1 MAAGDPVADQEHP
14 TAPGDV
20 ERFWTLARRQARI
33 ETLPGY
39 LGPSTLEVLAPPTWS
54 FGETPEQA
62 DALLDL
68 VLDGTKTA
76 TSSAL
81 RDHDDGALPQV
92 GSIDIVLDSS
102 GRPRA
107 LLKTTGVEVVAFD
120 EVDEEHARLEG
131 EGDLTLEHWREVHER
146 FFTTT
151 APEGAEEFA
160 ADLPVVLERFEVL
173 YQE

>member
-1 MAAGDPVADQEHP
+1 MTDDRSVV
-14 TAPGDV
+14 PGDV

-33 ETLPGY
+33 ESLPGY
-39 LGPSTLEVLAPPTWS
+39 FGPSTLEVLAPPTWS
-54 FGETPEQA
+54 FGATAEQA

-68 VLDGTKTA
+68 VLAGTKTA

-81 RDHDDGALPQV
+81 RDYEDDEALPQA
-92 GSIDIVLDSS
+92 GSLDIVLDST

-107 LLKTTGVEVVAFD
+107 LLKITAVEVLPFD

-131 EGDLTLEHWREVHER
+131 EGDLSLEHWREVHER
-146 FFTTT
+146 FFTTA
-151 APEGAEEFA
+151 APEGAEEFTS
-160 ADLPVVLERFEVL
+160 DLPVVLERFEVL